1 MHQRCLCR
9 DSKSIWTGYVDKED
23 CEGEE
28 KVVWRQDVENS
39 RKGTNTSVPKAS
51 QWDPVTQWP
60 CEGEEL
66 CMARPVER
74 EGENPH
80 EGSILSVKL
89 LITSYLQPDRVA
101 GLLPPDSWALPS
113 SPFSARPIVSA
124 PDPKERIHITFLWS
138 AHLIFCEQRETFSP
152 LPWTYS
158 IIFVHFVIKKWKIVL
173 KQKCLHI
180 IFLTLSSSLLV
191 TF

>member
-23 CEGEE
+23 CEGVE

-51 QWDPVTQWP
+51 QWDPVTRWP

-66 CMARPVER
+66 RMARPVER

-80 EGSILSVKL
+80 EGSVLSIKL
-89 LITSYLQPDRVA
+89 LITSCLQLDRVA
-101 GLLPPDSWALPS
+101 GLLPPDSWALPG
-113 SPFSARPIVSA
+113 SPFSVRPIVST
-124 PDPKERIHITFLWS
+124 PDPKERTHITFLGS
-138 AHLIFCEQRETFSP
+138 AHHILWAKGAFFSTP
-152 LPWTYS
+152 LDLLYN
-158 IIFVHFVIKKWKIVL
+158 FY
-173 KQKCLHI
+173 
-180 IFLTLSSSLLV
+180 TLCN
-191 TF
+191 